1 MIKTHLMART
11 FFQFYRL
18 VWFQNGGRDHHLH
31 LVVCAHGLDGNS
43 ADLRLI
49 KTYLEMAMPG
59 HNMDFLMSENNQVP
73 TYEVSYLKNSLI
85 SNTYSLYNF
94 HINNQENRIPYQLH

>member
-1 MIKTHLMART
+1 MW
-11 FFQFYRL
+11 Y
-18 VWFQNGGRDHHLH
+18 QNGGRDRHLH

-59 HNMDFLMSENNQVP
+59 HNMDFLMSENNQVC
-73 TYEVSYLKNSLI
+73 LKPNHFKKQSSL
-85 SNTYSLYNF
+85 SSFLGQKY
-94 HINNQENRIPYQLH
+94 

>member
-1 MIKTHLMART
+1 MEFEFILNFIFRLMW
-11 FFQFYRL
+11 Y
-18 VWFQNGGRDHHLH
+18 QNGGRDRHLH

-59 HNMDFLMSENNQVP
+59 HNMDFLMSENNQVCHFKKQSSLSSFLL
-73 TYEVSYLKNSLI
+73 TYGWLSSVRFKYK
-85 SNTYSLYNF
+85 
-94 HINNQENRIPYQLH
+94 PG

>member
-1 MIKTHLMART
+1 
-11 FFQFYRL
+11 
-18 VWFQNGGRDHHLH
+18 
-31 LVVCAHGLDGNS
+31 
-43 ADLRLI
+43 
-49 KTYLEMAMPG
+49 MAMPG

-73 TYEVSYLKNSLI
+73 TYEVSYLKNCLI

>member
-1 MIKTHLMART
+1 MKAHSETHFENEIMFFFRLMW
-11 FFQFYRL
+11 Y
-18 VWFQNGGRDHHLH
+18 QNGGRDRQLH

-59 HNMDFLMSENNQVP
+59 HNMDFLMSENNQVCF
-73 TYEVSYLKNSLI
+73 EVPFARNIK
-85 SNTYSLYNF
+85 
-94 HINNQENRIPYQLH
+94 

>member
-1 MIKTHLMART
+1 MRKYSTYFLNFIFRLMW
-11 FFQFYRL
+11 Y
-18 VWFQNGGRDHHLH
+18 QNGGRDRHLH

-59 HNMDFLMSENNQVP
+59 HNMDFLMSENNQVCFK
-73 TYEVSYLKNSLI
+73 SCL
-85 SNTYSLYNF
+85 
-94 HINNQENRIPYQLH
+94 QEI